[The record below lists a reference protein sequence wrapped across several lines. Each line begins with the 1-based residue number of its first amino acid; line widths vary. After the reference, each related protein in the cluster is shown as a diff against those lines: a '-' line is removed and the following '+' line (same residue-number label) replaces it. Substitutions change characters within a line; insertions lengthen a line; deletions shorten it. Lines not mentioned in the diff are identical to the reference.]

1 MIKPTLCYLSDKELS
16 ERLEVSRQTIWR
28 WVREGN
34 LPRPIKLGSNCTRW
48 KLSDIEA
55 WEAGKVGAA

>member
-16 ERLEVSRQTIWR
+16 ERLEISRQTVWR
-28 WVREGN
+28 WAREGN
-34 LPRPIKLGSNCTRW
+34 LPNPIKLGSNCTRW